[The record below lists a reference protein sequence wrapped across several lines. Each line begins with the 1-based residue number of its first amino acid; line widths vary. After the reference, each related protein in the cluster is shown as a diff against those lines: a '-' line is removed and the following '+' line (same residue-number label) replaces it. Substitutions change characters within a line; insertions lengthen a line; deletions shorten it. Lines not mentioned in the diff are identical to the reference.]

1 MAIACAMCLA
11 ERFSDGGLLSS
22 IQPKPFLLHKQR
34 SVVPELERAA
44 RVEFTGSVGRPLT
57 DKEWTAVRTNL
68 LAFVNIL
75 RAWDQRGRTN
85 EHKGG
90 KVAAPVESYP
100 KAA

>member
-1 MAIACAMCLA
+1 MATTCAMRLFDRCSNGGPLNSPETTTLA
-11 ERFSDGGLLSS
+11 LR
-22 IQPKPFLLHKQR
+22 KQR

-44 RVEFTGSVGRPLT
+44 RVEFTGGLGRTLT